1 MPEIR
6 DVVEAALYVDDLDRA
21 EAFYRDVLELPLVGK
36 KPGRHVFFQ
45 AGEGLLLLFRPEVS
59 GAGGAVPAH
68 GARGPG
74 HVALGI
80 DVDELDAWRQR
91 LAEHGVEKVD
101 RDGLFDRADLLSV
114 HAPLSEETRGMV
126 DADALARLPDDAVL
140 VNTGR
145 GAVVDVDAV
154 AAALEAGELGAAG
167 LDVLPAEPPAPDHPV
182 LDAERAVVTPHV
194 AWYSEESRRDVAAS
208 VAVDVARVLR
218 GEEPASP
225 VDPQVRWA

>member
-91 LAEHGVEKVD
+91 LAEHGVEIEQEVD
-101 RDGLFDRADLLSV
+101 WPPGGRSLYVRDPDGNSV
-114 HAPLSEETRGMV
+114 ELITPGCWN
-126 DADALARLPDDAVL
+126 LPS
-140 VNTGR
+140 G
-145 GAVVDVDAV
+145 
-154 AAALEAGELGAAG
+154 
-167 LDVLPAEPPAPDHPV
+167 
-182 LDAERAVVTPHV
+182 
-194 AWYSEESRRDVAAS
+194 W
-208 VAVDVARVLR
+208 
-218 GEEPASP
+218 
-225 VDPQVRWA
+225 